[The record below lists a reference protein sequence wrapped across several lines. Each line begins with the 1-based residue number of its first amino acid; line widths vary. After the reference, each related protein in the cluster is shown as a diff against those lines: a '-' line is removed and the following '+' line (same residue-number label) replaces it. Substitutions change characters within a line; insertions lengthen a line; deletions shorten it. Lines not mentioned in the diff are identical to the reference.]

1 MATRD
6 WLGWTRPGVQVLQRN
21 RINNGVVE
29 GVERERKRDTETE
42 RQRGT
47 ERLIM
52 RALAHAIMEAGKFT
66 FAVWTS

>member
-1 MATRD
+1 M
-6 WLGWTRPGVQVLQRN
+6 
-21 RINNGVVE
+21 
-29 GVERERKRDTETE
+29 ERERKRDIE
-42 RQRGT
+42 RGT